1 MALQLKRDYL
11 NQKVLERLST
21 LQLHA
26 RLPMVGSVS
35 GKHRSPIRGS
45 SLEFAEYRKYVPGDD
60 TRRLDWRAYARNDRY
75 YIKEFEADTNLRLCL
90 VVDTS
95 GSMDFAYNG
104 NPAGTDGEPSLSK
117 LDYARRVA
125 GTLAYIATLQG
136 DAVGLYCAGQAFHK
150 EIPPK
155 RSATHLSVVLDE
167 LGTMEAS
174 GETGLADV
182 LHETAERIPQRALI
196 IVISDLFIEPETVRN
211 CFEHLRF
218 RKHDVAVF
226 HLMAQNELDF
236 EFDRPMRFVDMEGGE
251 PILADPTVIGAQ
263 YRRAMEI
270 YLESMDEVIRD
281 TEVDYHRIRIHEN
294 YGDVLARF
302 LLGRTPK
309 RHK

>member
-11 NQKVLERLST
+11 NRKVLERLST

-26 RLPMVGSVS
+26 RLPMIGNVS

-75 YIKEFEADTNLRLCL
+75 YIKEFEADTNLRMCL
-90 VVDTS
+90 IVDTS
-95 GSMDFAYNG
+95 GSMDFAHNG
-104 NPAGTDGEPSLSK
+104 MSK

-125 GTLAYIATLQG
+125 GTLAYIAALQG
-136 DAVGLYCAGQAFHK
+136 DAVGLYCAGKEFHI

-167 LGTMEAS
+167 LGTIEAS

-182 LHETAERIPQRALI
+182 LHETAERVPQRALI
-196 IVISDLFIEPETVRN
+196 VVVSDLFIEPGVVRN

-226 HLMAQNELDF
+226 HLMEQNELEF

-251 PILADPTVIGAQ
+251 PILADPTVIGTQ

-281 TEVDYHRIRIHEN
+281 TEVDYHRICIHED

-309 RHK
+309 KQK

>member
-1 MALQLKRDYL
+1 MLQLKRDYL
-11 NQKVLERLST
+11 DQKVLERLSS

-26 RLPMVGSVS
+26 RLPMIGSVS

-60 TRRLDWRAYARNDRY
+60 PRRLDWRAYARNDRY
-75 YIKEFEADTNLRLCL
+75 YIKEFEADTNLRMCL

-95 GSMDFAYNG
+95 GSMNFAH
-104 NPAGTDGEPSLSK
+104 DGMRK
-117 LDYARRVA
+117 LDYARRIA
-125 GTLAYIATLQG
+125 GTLAYIAAQQG
-136 DAVGLYCAGQAFHK
+136 DAVGLYCAGTGFHK

-155 RSATHLSVVLDE
+155 RSTAHLSAVLDE
-167 LGTMEAS
+167 LGAMEAS
-174 GETGLADV
+174 GETGLANV
-182 LHETAERIPQRALI
+182 LHETAERVRQRALI
-196 IVISDLFIEPETVRN
+196 IILSDLFIEPEVVRN
-211 CFEHLRF
+211 CLDHLRF

-226 HLMAQNELDF
+226 HLLEQRELAL

-263 YRRAMEI
+263 YQRALEI
-270 YLESMDEVIRD
+270 YLEDMNTVIQE
-281 TEVDYHRIRIHEN
+281 TEVDYHRIRIDEN
-294 YGDVLARF
+294 YDDVLARF

>member
-75 YIKEFEADTNLRLCL
+75 YIKEFEADTNLRMCL

-104 NPAGTDGEPSLSK
+104 SAGTDGEPGLSK

-125 GTLAYIATLQG
+125 GTLAYIAAVQG
-136 DAVGLYCAGQAFHK
+136 DAVGLYCAGNAFYK

-167 LGTMEAS
+167 LGTIEAS

-196 IVISDLFIEPETVRN
+196 IVISDLFMEPGIVRN

-226 HLMAQNELDF
+226 HLMEQNELDF

-270 YLESMDEVIRD
+270 YLESMDEVVRD
-281 TEVDYHRIRIHEN
+281 TEVDYHRICIHEDH
-294 YGDVLARF
+294 GDILARF

>member
-1 MALQLKRDYL
+1 MLQLKRDYL
-11 NQKVLERLST
+11 DQRVLERLSS

-26 RLPMVGSVS
+26 RLPMIGSVS

-60 TRRLDWRAYARNDRY
+60 PRRLDWRAYARNDRY
-75 YIKEFEADTNLRLCL
+75 YIKEFEADTNLRMCL

-95 GSMDFAYNG
+95 GSMNFAH
-104 NPAGTDGEPSLSK
+104 DGMRK
-117 LDYARRVA
+117 LDYARRIA
-125 GTLAYIATLQG
+125 GTLAYIAAQQG
-136 DAVGLYCAGQAFHK
+136 DAVGLYCAGTGFHK

-155 RSATHLSVVLDE
+155 RSTAHLSAVLDE
-167 LGTMEAS
+167 LGAMEAS
-174 GETGLADV
+174 GETGLANV
-182 LHETAERIPQRALI
+182 LHETAERVPQRALI
-196 IVISDLFIEPETVRN
+196 IILSDLFIEPEVVRN
-211 CFEHLRF
+211 CLDHLRF

-226 HLMAQNELDF
+226 HLLEQRELAL

-263 YRRAMEI
+263 YQRALEI
-270 YLESMDEVIRD
+270 YLEDMNTVIQE
-281 TEVDYHRIRIHEN
+281 TEVDYHRIRIDEN
-294 YGDVLARF
+294 YDDVLARF

>member
-26 RLPMVGSVS
+26 RLPMIGNVS

-90 VVDTS
+90 IVDTS
-95 GSMDFAYNG
+95 GSMGFAYNG
-104 NPAGTDGEPSLSK
+104 MSK
-117 LDYARRVA
+117 LDYARRIG
-125 GTLAYIATLQG
+125 GTLAYMAAMQG
-136 DAVGLYCAGQAFHK
+136 DAVGLYCAGTQFHK

-155 RSATHLSVVLDE
+155 RSATHLSIVLDE
-167 LGTMEAS
+167 LGSVEPS
-174 GETGLADV
+174 GETGLAEV
-182 LHETAERIPQRALI
+182 LHQTAERISQRALI
-196 IVISDLFIEPETVRN
+196 IIISDLFFEPEVVRN

-226 HLMAQNELDF
+226 HLMEQSELDF
-236 EFDRPMRFVDMEGGE
+236 EFDRPMRFVDLEGGE
-251 PILADPTVIGAQ
+251 PVLADPIIIGDQ
-263 YRRAMEI
+263 YRRAIETYI
-270 YLESMDEVIRD
+270 ESMNEVIRD
-281 TEVDYHRIRIHEN
+281 TEIDYNRICIDED
-294 YGDVLARF
+294 YGDVLAKF
-302 LLGRTPK
+302 LLSRTPK
-309 RHK
+309 KRS

>member
-11 NQKVLERLST
+11 NQQVLERLST

-26 RLPMVGSVS
+26 RLPMIGNVS

-75 YIKEFEADTNLRLCL
+75 YIKEFEADTNLRMCL

-95 GSMDFAYNG
+95 GSMDFAHNG
-104 NPAGTDGEPSLSK
+104 MSK

-125 GTLAYIATLQG
+125 GTLAYIAALQG
-136 DAVGLYCAGQAFHK
+136 DAVGLYCAGKEFHI

-155 RSATHLSVVLDE
+155 RSATHLSAVLDE

-182 LHETAERIPQRALI
+182 LHETAERVPQRALI
-196 IVISDLFIEPETVRN
+196 VVVSDLFIEPGVVRN

-226 HLMAQNELDF
+226 HLMEQNELEF

-251 PILADPTVIGAQ
+251 PILADPTVIGTQ

-281 TEVDYHRIRIHEN
+281 TEVDYHRICIHED

-309 RHK
+309 KHK

>member
-26 RLPMVGSVS
+26 RLPMIGNVS

-75 YIKEFEADTNLRLCL
+75 YIKEFEADTNLRMCL

-95 GSMDFAYNG
+95 GSMDFAHNG
-104 NPAGTDGEPSLSK
+104 MSK

-125 GTLAYIATLQG
+125 GTLAYIAALQG
-136 DAVGLYCAGQAFHK
+136 DAVGLYCAGKEFHI

-167 LGTMEAS
+167 LGSVEAS
-174 GETGLADV
+174 GETGLPEV

-196 IVISDLFIEPETVRN
+196 IVVSDLFIEPGIVRN
-211 CFEHLRF
+211 CFDHLRF

-226 HLMAQNELDF
+226 HLMEQNELEF
-236 EFDRPMRFVDMEGGE
+236 AFDRPMRFVDMEGGE
-251 PILADPTVIGAQ
+251 PILADPTVIGVQ
-263 YRRAMEI
+263 YRRAMEM

-281 TEVDYHRIRIHEN
+281 TEVDYHRICIHED

-309 RHK
+309 KHK

>member
-26 RLPMVGSVS
+26 RLPMIGNVS

-75 YIKEFEADTNLRLCL
+75 YIKEFEADTNLRMCL

-95 GSMDFAYNG
+95 GSMDFAHNG
-104 NPAGTDGEPSLSK
+104 MSK

-125 GTLAYIATLQG
+125 GTLAYIAALQG
-136 DAVGLYCAGQAFHK
+136 DAVGLYCAGKEFHI

-167 LGTMEAS
+167 LGAIEAS

-182 LHETAERIPQRALI
+182 LHETAERVPQRALI
-196 IVISDLFIEPETVRN
+196 VVVSDLFIEPGIVRN

-226 HLMAQNELDF
+226 HLMEQNELEF

-263 YRRAMEI
+263 YRRTMEM

-281 TEVDYHRIRIHEN
+281 TEVDYHRICIHED

-309 RHK
+309 KHK

>member
-26 RLPMVGSVS
+26 RLPMIGNVS

-75 YIKEFEADTNLRLCL
+75 YIKEFEADTNLRMCL
-90 VVDTS
+90 IVDTS
-95 GSMDFAYNG
+95 GSMDFAHNG
-104 NPAGTDGEPSLSK
+104 MSK

-125 GTLAYIATLQG
+125 GTLAYIAALQG
-136 DAVGLYCAGQAFHK
+136 DAVGLYCAGKEFHI

-155 RSATHLSVVLDE
+155 RSATHLSAVLDE
-167 LGTMEAS
+167 LGMIEAS

-182 LHETAERIPQRALI
+182 LHETAERVPQRALI
-196 IVISDLFIEPETVRN
+196 VVVSDLFIEPGIVRN

-226 HLMAQNELDF
+226 HLMEQNELEF

-251 PILADPTVIGAQ
+251 PILADPTVIGTQ

-281 TEVDYHRIRIHEN
+281 TEVDYHRICIHED

-309 RHK
+309 KHK

>member
-26 RLPMVGSVS
+26 RLPMIGNVS

-75 YIKEFEADTNLRLCL
+75 YIKEFEADTNLRMCL

-95 GSMDFAYNG
+95 GSMDFAHNG
-104 NPAGTDGEPSLSK
+104 MSK

-125 GTLAYIATLQG
+125 GTLAYIAALQG
-136 DAVGLYCAGQAFHK
+136 DAVGLYCAGKEFHI

-167 LGTMEAS
+167 LGGVEAS

-196 IVISDLFIEPETVRN
+196 VVVSDLFIEPGVVRN
-211 CFEHLRF
+211 CLDHLRF

-226 HLMAQNELDF
+226 HLMEQNELEF

-251 PILADPTVIGAQ
+251 PILADPTVIGTQ
-263 YRRAMEI
+263 YRRAMEM

-281 TEVDYHRIRIHEN
+281 TEVDYHRICIHED

-309 RHK
+309 KHK

>member
-26 RLPMVGSVS
+26 RLPMIGNVS

-75 YIKEFEADTNLRLCL
+75 YIKEFEADTNLRMCL

-95 GSMDFAYNG
+95 GSMDFAHNG
-104 NPAGTDGEPSLSK
+104 MSK

-125 GTLAYIATLQG
+125 GTLAYIAALQG
-136 DAVGLYCAGQAFHK
+136 DAVGLYCAGKEFHI

-155 RSATHLSVVLDE
+155 RSATHLSAVLDE
-167 LGTMEAS
+167 LGAIEAS

-182 LHETAERIPQRALI
+182 LHETAERVPQRALI
-196 IVISDLFIEPETVRN
+196 VVVSDLFIEPGIVRN

-226 HLMAQNELDF
+226 HLMEQNELEF

-263 YRRAMEI
+263 YRRAMEM

-281 TEVDYHRIRIHEN
+281 TEVDYHRICIHED

-309 RHK
+309 KHK

>member
-1 MALQLKRDYL
+1 MLQLKRDYL
-11 NQKVLERLST
+11 DQKVLERLSS

-26 RLPMVGSVS
+26 RLPMIGSVS

-60 TRRLDWRAYARNDRY
+60 PRRLDWRAYARNDRY
-75 YIKEFEADTNLRLCL
+75 YIKEFEADTNLRMCL

-95 GSMDFAYNG
+95 GSMNFAH
-104 NPAGTDGEPSLSK
+104 DGMRK
-117 LDYARRVA
+117 LDYARRIA
-125 GTLAYIATLQG
+125 GTLAYIAAQQG
-136 DAVGLYCAGQAFHK
+136 DAVGLYCAGTGFHK

-155 RSATHLSVVLDE
+155 RSTAHLSAVLDE
-167 LGTMEAS
+167 LGAMEAS
-174 GETGLADV
+174 GETGLANV
-182 LHETAERIPQRALI
+182 LHETAERVPQRALI
-196 IVISDLFIEPETVRN
+196 IILSDLFIEPEVVRN
-211 CFEHLRF
+211 CLDHLRF

-226 HLMAQNELDF
+226 HLLEQRELAL

-263 YRRAMEI
+263 YQRALEI
-270 YLESMDEVIRD
+270 YLEDMNTVIQE
-281 TEVDYHRIRIHEN
+281 TEVDYHRICIDEN
-294 YGDVLARF
+294 YDDVLALF